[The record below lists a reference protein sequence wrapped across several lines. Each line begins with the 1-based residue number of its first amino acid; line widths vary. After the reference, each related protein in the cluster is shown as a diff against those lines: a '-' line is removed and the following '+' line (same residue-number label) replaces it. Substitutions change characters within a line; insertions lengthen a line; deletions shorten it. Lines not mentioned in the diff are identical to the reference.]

1 MHSLTNQINIKTN
14 SSSNGTTGYRSAA
27 RHAPPNHFGA
37 EDETTSHEHHG
48 GSRETEQ
55 MWTVPGAQPTD
66 HETVMHDH
74 ACPHRVHPPRSS
86 CA

>member
-37 EDETTSHEHHG
+37 EDEPTSHECHG
-48 GSRETEQ
+48 ESRGTEQ
-55 MWTVPGAQPTD
+55 MWTVPGAEPT
-66 HETVMHDH
+66 HPETVMSDH
-74 ACPHRVHPPRSS
+74 AYSDRVHPPQS
-86 CA
+86 CCA